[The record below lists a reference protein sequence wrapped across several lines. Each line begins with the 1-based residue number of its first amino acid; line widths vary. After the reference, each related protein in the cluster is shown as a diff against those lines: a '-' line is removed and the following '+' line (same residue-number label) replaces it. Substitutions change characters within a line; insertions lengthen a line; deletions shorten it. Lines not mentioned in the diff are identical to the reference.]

1 MANINDYIKWRGDI
15 PLNKDYP
22 FNKIDS
28 MILARFSYLIFNQI
42 QMEEE
47 ETIEDISIKMEK
59 FEDGEFRYNGDK
71 ELITYLGKSNR
82 FKNMKVTD
90 FTENNGRESEKQFGA
105 IVIHINHKELYVS
118 YIGTDAS
125 IYGWKEDFNM
135 AFMDNVPCQIEGKK
149 YLEKIANKYKNK
161 RIRIGGHSKG
171 GNVAIYSAIMI
182 DSTVQNRIIKVYNY
196 DGPGF
201 NQEIAQKYAK
211 ETIIEKIETYFPQDS
226 IIGRIMNHEEKCSV
240 VLSNEKGILQH
251 DIYSWQ
257 VLGTNLIYSAKLT
270 KSSEVMNSAVTS
282 WLAETSNEQRKIFI
296 DTIFELLYSTDANT
310 FGEISKNLISS
321 LSVIFKKY
329 VEISKEDKK
338 TITSIIKLF
347 IKGYF
352 SETFTLEKAQIKE
365 QVISMIEKKDSEKSK
380 NEWCEEVTDEEYNKL

>member
-22 FNKIDS
+22 FNEIDS

-42 QMEEE
+42 QMEDE
-47 ETIEDISIKMEK
+47 ETIENISVKMKK
-59 FEDGEFRYNGDK
+59 FENDEFRYNGDK
-71 ELITYLGKSNR
+71 DLITNLGKSNR
-82 FKNMKVTD
+82 FKKMKVTD
-90 FTENNGRESEKQFGA
+90 FVENNEKENEKQFGA
-105 IVIHINHKELYVS
+105 IVIHINDKELYIS
-118 YIGTDAS
+118 YIGTDDS

-161 RIRIGGHSKG
+161 KLRIGGHSKG
-171 GNVAIYSAIMI
+171 GNVAIYSSII
-182 DSTVQNRIIKVYNY
+182 VDKKIQNRIIKVYNY

-201 NQEIAQKYAK
+201 SKEVAEKYSK
-211 ETIIEKIETYFPQDS
+211 EMIIEKIETYFPQDS

-270 KSSEVMNSAVTS
+270 KASEIMNNAVTS
-282 WLAETSNEQRKIFI
+282 WLTNTSSEQRKIFI
-296 DTIFELLYSTDANT
+296 DTIFELFYSTDANT
-310 FGEISKNLISS
+310 FREISKNLMGN
-321 LSVIFKKY
+321 LSVILKKY
-329 VEISKEDKK
+329 GQISKEDRK
-338 TITSIIKLF
+338 TITTIIKLF
-347 IKGYF
+347 VKGYF
-352 SETFTLEKAQIKE
+352 NETLTLEKSQIEDFFMNHSNRNDK
-365 QVISMIEKKDSEKSK
+365 
-380 NEWCEEVTDEEYNKL
+380 

>member
-22 FNKIDS
+22 FNEIDS

-42 QMEEE
+42 QMEDE
-47 ETIEDISIKMEK
+47 ETIENISVKMKK
-59 FEDGEFRYNGDK
+59 FENDEFRYNGDK
-71 ELITYLGKSNR
+71 DLITNLGKSNR
-82 FKNMKVTD
+82 FKKMKVTD
-90 FTENNGRESEKQFGA
+90 FVENNEKENEKQFGA
-105 IVIHINHKELYVS
+105 IVIHINDKELYVS
-118 YIGTDAS
+118 YIGTDDS

-161 RIRIGGHSKG
+161 KLRIGGHSKG
-171 GNVAIYSAIMI
+171 GNVAIYSSII
-182 DSTVQNRIIKVYNY
+182 VDKKIQNRIIKVYNY

-201 NQEIAQKYAK
+201 SKEIAEKYSK
-211 ETIIEKIETYFPQDS
+211 EMIIEKIETYFPQDS

-270 KSSEVMNSAVTS
+270 KASEIMNNAVTS
-282 WLAETSNEQRKIFI
+282 WLTNTSSEQRKIFI
-296 DTIFELLYSTDANT
+296 DTIFELFYSTDANT
-310 FGEISKNLISS
+310 FKEISKNLIGN
-321 LSVIFKKY
+321 LSVILKKY
-329 VEISKEDKK
+329 GQISKEDRK
-338 TITSIIKLF
+338 TITTIIKLF
-347 IKGYF
+347 VKGYF
-352 SETFTLEKAQIKE
+352 NETLTLEKSQIEDFFMNHSNRNDK
-365 QVISMIEKKDSEKSK
+365 
-380 NEWCEEVTDEEYNKL
+380 